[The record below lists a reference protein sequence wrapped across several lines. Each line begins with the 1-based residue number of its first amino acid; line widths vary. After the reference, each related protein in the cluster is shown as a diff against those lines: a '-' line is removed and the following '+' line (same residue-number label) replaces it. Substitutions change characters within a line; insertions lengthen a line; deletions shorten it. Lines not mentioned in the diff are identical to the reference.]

1 MKVAYNFISNT
12 YVPSVYDIPIEL
24 KWDEDKID
32 GLKEEVLIM
41 NEAQSREHRHKVTNN
56 EYEVVNEME
65 VKIINGKDKWFLEL
79 AKRIAQLIIT
89 KNTKEDY

>member
-1 MKVAYNFISNT
+1 LLLGLSGTLDTLSNEQKKIMKVAYNFISNT

-41 NEAQSREHRHKVTNN
+41 NEAQSREHRHKVTND

-65 VKIINGKDKWFLEL
+65 VKIINGKDKWF
-79 AKRIAQLIIT
+79 
-89 KNTKEDY
+89 